1 MQKQVATL
9 QTRKPLF
16 GQLVIGP
23 PGSGK
28 TSYCSRMKTF
38 LGKLER
44 EVTVVNLDPAND
56 NMEYES
62 AIDIMQLVTVQ
73 DVMEQFGLGPNG
85 ALIYCMEFLEANFGW
100 LLEQLKASS
109 CKYFIFDCPGQVEL
123 YTHHNAMR
131 NIFEKLDQL
140 GYHLCTVHLVESH
153 HCSEPHKFISTLLLS
168 LHTMLQMGLPH
179 VNVLS
184 KADLLKEYESKLA
197 FNVEYYTEVLDL
209 NYLLECI
216 EHSSIGGINRTK
228 YKKLDA
234 AIVSMVE
241 DYGLVSFHLLDSNKD
256 ESLLRLKNAV
266 DKANGYVYGAGEEQ
280 NVNTLLACA
289 VGAETQTERMERD
302 VDPYRS

>member
-1 MQKQVATL
+1 MQNKLVTL
-9 QTRKPLF
+9 KTQSPLF

-28 TSYCSRMKTF
+28 TSYCSKMKKF
-38 LGKLER
+38 LEKLER
-44 EVTVVNLDPAND
+44 KVTVVNLDPAND
-56 NMEYES
+56 NMEYDS
-62 AIDIMQLVTVQ
+62 CIDIMQLITVQ
-73 DVMEQFGLGPNG
+73 DVMEQFSLGPNG

-100 LLEQLKASS
+100 LLEQLKASPDR
-109 CKYFIFDCPGQVEL
+109 YFIFDCPGQVEL
-123 YTHHNAMR
+123 YTHHTAVR
-131 NIFEKLDQL
+131 NIFAQLEQL

-197 FNVEYYTEVLDL
+197 FSLEYYTEVLDL
-209 NYLLECI
+209 QYLLDCVDQ
-216 EHSSIGGINRTK
+216 SMMGPKNK
-228 YKKLDA
+228 YKKLNA

-241 DYGLVSFHLLDSNKD
+241 DYSLVSFHLLDSNRD
-256 ESLLRLKNAV
+256 ESLLRLKNAI
-266 DKANGYVYGAGEEQ
+266 DKANGYVYGAGEEK

-289 VGAETQTERMERD
+289 VGVETQKERMERD
-302 VDPYRS
+302 IDPYLS